1 MVLCPATA
9 LFHSLSAYTKGAF
22 LQPARLFV
30 FSSEA
35 DKGWGDVLP
44 QAAVI
49 SMVSIPQTIPE
60 GEVLEH
66 EEEVPI
72 DSLLLPLGSLGL
84 DGARSGSLQ
93 PGRSMQRSLSRAP
106 SMPRG

>member
-1 MVLCPATA
+1 MPLLPR
-9 LFHSLSAYTKGAF
+9 SNYTKGAF

-44 QAAVI
+44 QAAVV

-66 EEEVPI
+66 EEEVAI
-72 DSLLLPLGSLGL
+72 DGLLAPLGSLGL
-84 DGARSGSLQ
+84 DVGRSGSLQ
-93 PGRSMQRSLSRAP
+93 PRRSMQRSLSRAP

>member
-1 MVLCPATA
+1 VPLP
-9 LFHSLSAYTKGAF
+9 LLSLSHSCSAYTKGAF
-22 LQPARLFV
+22 LLPARLFV

-44 QAAVI
+44 QTAVI

-72 DSLLLPLGSLGL
+72 DELLLPLGSLGL

-93 PGRSMQRSLSRAP
+93 MGRSLQRWLSRVP